1 MLRNTF
7 LFYEVFINKPMIMN
21 KNRFEEL
28 MKSTLGNVKPLISEQ
43 GEPTTTP
50 TTPPTETVTPPTTDP
65 PTPTAV
71 SSGTDPK
78 IILVRD
84 TVKIISKV
92 TPITDKEIEKNI
104 RSALRVLFG
113 VTPYNTKSLDERM
126 RTYDNRIEKYNLSSY
141 LPSSELIVK
150 LKEIQ

>member
-71 SSGTDPK
+71 SSGTDPNL
-78 IILVRD
+78 ILVRD
-84 TVKIISKV
+84 TLKIISKV

-126 RTYDNRIEKYNLSSY
+126 RTYDNRIEKYNLSGY

>member
-1 MLRNTF
+1 
-7 LFYEVFINKPMIMN
+7 MIMN

-43 GEPTTTP
+43 GEPQMDPTP
-50 TTPPTETVTPPTTDP
+50 TTPTTDP

-78 IILVRD
+78 MILVRD

-104 RSALRVLFG
+104 RSALRDLFG
-113 VTPYNTKSLDERM
+113 VKPYDTKSLDERM
-126 RTYDNRIEKYNLSSY
+126 RGYDYKIEKYNLSSY

>member
-1 MLRNTF
+1 
-7 LFYEVFINKPMIMN
+7 MIMN
-21 KNRFEEL
+21 KNRFKEL

-43 GEPTTTP
+43 GEPTP
-50 TTPPTETVTPPTTDP
+50 TTP
-65 PTPTAV
+65 PTAV
-71 SSGTDPK
+71 SSGTDPNL
-78 IILVRD
+78 ILVRD

-92 TPITDKEIEKNI
+92 TPITDKEIESNI

-113 VTPYNTKSLDERM
+113 VTPHNTKSLDERM
-126 RTYDNRIEKYNLSSY
+126 RTYDYKIEKFNLSSY

>member
-21 KNRFEEL
+21 KNRFKEL

-43 GEPTTTP
+43 GEPTTP

-92 TPITDKEIEKNI
+92 TPITDKEIESNI

-113 VTPYNTKSLDERM
+113 VTPHNTKSLDERM
-126 RTYDNRIEKYNLSSY
+126 RTYDYKIEKFNLSSY

-150 LKEIQ
+150 LKAIQ

>member
-1 MLRNTF
+1 MNIK
-7 LFYEVFINKPMIMN
+7 VFINKPMIMN

-43 GEPTTTP
+43 GEPKIAP
-50 TTPPTETVTPPTTDP
+50 TTAGATDP
-65 PTPTAV
+65 
-71 SSGTDPK
+71 DPK
-78 IILVRD
+78 MILVRD

-104 RSALRVLFG
+104 RSALRDLFG
-113 VTPYNTKSLDERM
+113 VKPYDTKSLDERM
-126 RTYDNRIEKYNLSSY
+126 ERYDYKIEKYNLSSY